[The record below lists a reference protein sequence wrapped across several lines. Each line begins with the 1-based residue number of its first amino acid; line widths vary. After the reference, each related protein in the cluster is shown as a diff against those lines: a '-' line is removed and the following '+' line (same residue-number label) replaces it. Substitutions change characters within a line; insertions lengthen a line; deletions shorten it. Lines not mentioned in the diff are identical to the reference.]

1 MKKRLIVIGVCLAV
15 VLAACA
21 VWLYVR
27 HQPEPEPEPQGGEVV
42 NMHPTDGP
50 GYYVDIIPCGDS
62 LIVGKWQNTANPKW
76 FKVYY
81 DDYDEDTQMFWGK
94 EWDESEDV
102 LEEDLNYHGNGWF
115 RWDKIGNE
123 LHEYSTMD
131 NRDVPIHKGY
141 IIRYSSLDSLVY
153 FEPARKKVIHRFARI

>member
-1 MKKRLIVIGVCLAV
+1 MKKRLIVIGVCLAA

-21 VWLYVR
+21 VWFYVR
-27 HQPEPEPEPQGGEVV
+27 HQPEPEPQTPGGEVV
-42 NMHPTDGP
+42 NTHPTDGP

-62 LIVGKWQNTANPKW
+62 LIVGKWQNTANPQW
-76 FKVYY
+76 YKVYY

-115 RWDKIGNE
+115 RWDKIGDE

-141 IIRYSSLDSLVY
+141 IIRYSSYDSLVY
-153 FEPARKKVIHRFARI
+153 FEPARKKVIHRFTRI